1 MKKIK
6 YILFTAVILSFF
18 FITACSTTQ
27 SVPQDDVYYS
37 TTPRNDVTITT
48 TTAASSATHQQ
59 EAKQTDKAAYRQ
71 GKIENISQP
80 AGQTTSDGQYDV
92 NYSAHLKKLH
102 QSSDTSLDY
111 YDKNYS
117 DTTARSNNQ
126 QNNNITVIT
135 PGYASNLGFGNP
147 YFGSSWS
154 FGFGSYYGWGGGYG
168 LGYPNYGW
176 GYPGYG
182 WGGGFYGL
190 GYPNYGWGGGFYG
203 LGYPGYGW
211 GGGYYGLGYPG
222 YGWGGDYYGLGY
234 PNYGWGGGYY
244 SPYYSGYTGYGY
256 RGAIYRPR
264 MHRGG
269 GSSIPRSTAIGGSG
283 IYTHP
288 NAKSA
293 RRATSAVSRK
303 GVSINPEG
311 RNGKLTKP
319 GSINSRPAGSMRF
332 GPELAKKRAEEIRT
346 QGKLNKPGGKGV
358 GNRNTNFGISEA
370 RNNRKAGF
378 RRAPAYRQRENMPRP
393 RFQKPKQYQS
403 LESRS
408 PRSSKEFYRA
418 PTRPGNRNTGR
429 FSPRNSRQR
438 PQTVRRQNVYRRPAS
453 FRNSI
458 YRGSSRRRSGVKV
471 YNAPTRSF
479 SSPNIFRAPARRGSF
494 GSRPTRSF
502 SAPTRSFSAPVRTG
516 SSSGSGGGGIRR
528 SSGSGG
534 IRR

>member
-37 TTPRNDVTITT
+37 TTPHNNVTITT
-48 TTAASSATHQQ
+48 TTAAASSATHQQ

-71 GKIENISQP
+71 GKIENISQ
-80 AGQTTSDGQYDV
+80 ATGQTASDGQYDV
-92 NYSAHLKKLH
+92 NYSAHLKKSH
-102 QSSDTSLDY
+102 QSGDTSLDY
-111 YDKNYS
+111 YDNNS
-117 DTTARSNNQ
+117 DTTVRSNNQ
-126 QNNNITVIT
+126 QNNNITIVT
-135 PGYASNLGFGNP
+135 PGYSSNLDFGNP

-154 FGFGSYYGWGGGYG
+154 FGFGSYYGLGYGGYG
-168 LGYPNYGW
+168 W
-176 GYPGYG
+176 
-182 WGGGFYGL
+182 
-190 GYPNYGWGGGFYG
+190 
-203 LGYPGYGW
+203 GYPGYGW
-211 GGGYYGLGYPG
+211 GGGYYGLGYGG
-222 YGWGGDYYGLGY
+222 YGWGYPGFGWGGGYYGLGY
-234 PNYGWGGGYY
+234 GGYGWGYPGFGWGGGYYGLGYGGYGWGGGYY
-244 SPYYSGYTGYGY
+244 SPYYSGYTDYGH
-256 RGAIYRPR
+256 GGFVYRPR
-264 MHRGG
+264 IHRGG

-283 IYTHP
+283 IYTRP

-293 RRATSAVSRK
+293 RRATSSISRK
-303 GVSINPEG
+303 RVPVNPEG
-311 RNGKLTKP
+311 RNGKLMKP
-319 GSINSRPAGSMRF
+319 GSINGRPAGSMRF
-332 GPELAKKRAEEIRT
+332 SPELAKKRSEGMRT

-358 GNRNTNFGISEA
+358 GNKNTNFGISEA
-370 RNNRKAGF
+370 RNNRKTGF
-378 RRAPAYRQRENMPRP
+378 RRAPAYRQEGTMPRP

-418 PTRPGNRNTGR
+418 PTRPENRNTGR
-429 FSPRNSRQR
+429 VSPRNSRQR
-438 PQTVRRQNVYRRPAS
+438 PQTVRRQNIYRRPAG
-453 FRNSI
+453 FRNLI

-479 SSPNIFRAPARRGSF
+479 SSPNIFRAPARRNSF

-502 SAPTRSFSAPVRTG
+502 SAPPTRSFSAPVRTG

>member
-6 YILFTAVILSFF
+6 YILLLFTAVILSFF

-27 SVPQDDVYYS
+27 GVPQDDVYYS
-37 TTPRNDVTITT
+37 TTPHNNVTITT

-71 GKIENISQP
+71 GKIENISQST
-80 AGQTTSDGQYDV
+80 GQAISGGQYDV
-92 NYSAHLKKLH
+92 NYSAHLKSLH
-102 QSSDTSLDY
+102 QSNDTSLNS
-111 YDKNYS
+111 KNYS
-117 DTTARSNNQ
+117 DTTVQSNNQ
-126 QNNNITVIT
+126 QINVTTVVS
-135 PGYASNLGFGNP
+135 PGYSSNLGFGNS

-154 FGFGSYYGWGGGYG
+154 FGFGSYYGLGGGYYG
-168 LGYPNYGW
+168 LGYPGYGWGGGYYGW

-182 WGGGFYGL
+182 WG
-190 GYPNYGWGGGFYG
+190 YPGYGWGGGFYG

-222 YGWGGDYYGLGY
+222 YGWGGGYYGLGY
-234 PNYGWGGGYY
+234 SGYGWGGGYGLGY
-244 SPYYSGYTGYGY
+244 SDYGYGY
-256 RGAIYRPR
+256 GKTIYRPR

-283 IYTHP
+283 IYTRP

-293 RRATSAVSRK
+293 RHATSSVSHKR
-303 GVSINPEG
+303 VPVNPEG
-311 RNGKLTKP
+311 RNGKLIKP
-319 GSINSRPAGSMRF
+319 GNINGRPAGSMRF
-332 GPELAKKRAEEIRT
+332 NPELAKKRSEKMRT
-346 QGKLNKPGGKGV
+346 QGKLNKPGGKSV

-378 RRAPAYRQRENMPRP
+378 RRAPAYRQEGNMPRP

-418 PTRPGNRNTGR
+418 PARPGNRNAGR

-438 PQTVRRQNVYRRPAS
+438 PQTVRRQNVYRRPPTS
-453 FRNSI
+453 YRNSV
-458 YRGSSRRRSGVKV
+458 YRGRSRRRSGIKV
-471 YNAPTRSF
+471 YNTPTRSF
-479 SSPNIFRAPARRGSF
+479 SSPNIFRAPARRS
-494 GSRPTRSF
+494 SSAPRRSF
-502 SAPTRSFSAPVRTG
+502 SAPTRTFSAPVRTG